1 MLMRRLGLLLLVL
14 FIPVLADAQDTSFS
28 RMDVFD
34 LEWVTSPQISPDGAH
49 IVYERRG
56 MDVMDDQRT
65 SSLWLMEADGSNHVK
80 LTDRDVS
87 ESSPRWSP
95 DGSQIAY
102 IGGTEDD
109 GAQIFIHT
117 LEPRSNVQHT
127 QLDNSPSG
135 LSWSPDGSH
144 LAFTMHVDADAPQ
157 LVSPPDAPEGADW
170 AEPPRVETRLN
181 HEQDGSGI
189 RPFGHDHL
197 FVVRAD
203 ADGGPVR
210 QLTDGDYDHS
220 GPATWTADGSAL
232 IVSANRHDDAERE
245 YRNTE
250 LYRVALDDGST
261 TPLTDRFGPD
271 YAPRISPDGET
282 VAYLGYDDEVQ
293 TYQLT
298 RLYTM
303 NPDGSGVQ
311 AVDTGLERSINS
323 FVWDEEGAGFYVQYD
338 DQGVS
343 HLAHIAADGKVTD
356 AATDLGGTAVGRPY
370 TGSADFSV
378 ANDGT
383 IAINQSNP
391 YRPAELATTA
401 RGQDATRLTDLNG
414 ALMAQRTLGQVETMR
429 YPSTED
435 GRDLQGWVVTPPDYD
450 PDRTYP
456 LLVEIHGGPIGHY
469 GPHFAPEIQL
479 YAAAGYV
486 VFYPNA
492 RGSTSYGAE
501 FGNLLKN
508 DFSGGEYQDIMYGV
522 NELVAEGTVSEDS
535 LYVTGGS
542 AGGTSAAWITGQ
554 TDRFQAA
561 AIQKPVINWISKTLA
576 ADNHYAYANYR
587 YPGQPWQNPMD
598 YWDVSPISLM
608 ESVNTPSIV
617 IVGQEDLRTPTWEAK
632 QWYHGLKLRGVDAM
646 YVEMPGAYHFIANRP
661 SQLISKVDHVLA
673 WFERYR

>member
-1 MLMRRLGLLLLVL
+1 MRRLGLLFIIL
-14 FIPVLADAQDTSFS
+14 FLPVLADAQDTSFS

-34 LEWVTSPQISPDGAH
+34 LQWVASPQISPDGAH
-49 IVYERRG
+49 VVYERRG
-56 MDVMDDQRT
+56 MDVMADRRT
-65 SSLWLMEADGSNHVK
+65 TTLWLMRTDGATHRK
-80 LTDRDVS
+80 LTHRTAS
-87 ESSPRWSP
+87 ESNPLWSP
-95 DGSQIAY
+95 DGTRIAFTGATENAGTQVFVYDVAERALMQI
-102 IGGTEDD
+102 
-109 GAQIFIHT
+109 
-117 LEPRSNVQHT
+117 T
-127 QLDNSPSG
+127 QVENSPGG
-135 LSWSPDGSH
+135 LSWSPDGTH
-144 LAFTMHVDADAPQ
+144 LAFTMHVDAEAPQ
-157 LVSPPDAPEGADW
+157 LVAPPDAPEGADW
-170 AEPPRVETRLN
+170 AAPPRVETRLN
-181 HEQDGSGI
+181 HEQDGLGI

-197 FVVRAD
+197 FAVRAD
-203 ADGGPVR
+203 ANGGPVR
-210 QLTDGDYDHS
+210 QLTRGAYDHA
-220 GPATWTADGSAL
+220 GPATWTRDGSAL
-232 IVSANRHDDAERE
+232 IVSGNRHENATRE

-250 LYRVALDDGST
+250 LYRVALDTGAI

-271 YAPRISPDGET
+271 YAPRVSPDGET
-282 VAYLGYDDEVQ
+282 VAYLGYDDAVQ

-303 NPDGSGVQ
+303 NPDGTGMQ
-311 AVDTGLERSINS
+311 EVDTGLERSINS
-323 FVWDEEGAGFYVQYD
+323 FAWDEDGTGFYVQYD
-338 DQGVS
+338 DEGVS
-343 HLAHIAADGKVTD
+343 HLAHVAANGTVTN
-356 AATDLGGTAVGRPY
+356 AAANLGGTAVGRPY

-383 IAINQSNP
+383 LAINQSSP
-391 YRPAELATTA
+391 YRPAELALTA
-401 RGQDATRLTDLNG
+401 RGDDATRLTDLNG

-429 YPSTED
+429 YTSTED
-435 GRDLQGWVVTPPDYD
+435 GRDLQGWVVTPPGYD
-450 PDRTYP
+450 PSRTYP

-492 RGSTSYGAE
+492 RGSTSYGAA
-501 FGNLLKN
+501 FGNLLKD
-508 DFSGGEYQDIMYGV
+508 DFSGGEYQDIMDGV
-522 NELVAEGTVSEDS
+522 DMLIDDGVVSADS

-554 TDRFQAA
+554 TDRFRAA

-576 ADNHYAYANYR
+576 ADNYYAYANYR

-608 ESVNTPSIV
+608 ESVTTPSIV
-617 IVGQEDLRTPTWEAK
+617 IVGREDLRTPTWEAK

-661 SQLISKVDHVLA
+661 SQLIGKVDHVLA